1 MKVLAISSS
10 PRKNGNS
17 DLLCDQFLKGA
28 AQMGHATEKIRLAGL
43 DIHPCMACCGC
54 GETHSC
60 VQKDGMTEVLE
71 KVIAAD
77 VIVLA
82 VPVYFYSMAAQ
93 MKLFIDRC
101 FSRYTQIKNKQF
113 YFIVTAA
120 DPQHSA
126 ADETIAGLRGFLRCL
141 PGAEE
146 KGIIYGTGAW
156 DKGDALRH
164 PAYEKAF
171 EMGKTIKA

>member
-10 PRKNGNS
+10 PRKGGNS
-17 DLLCDQFLKGA
+17 DLLCSRFLEGA
-28 AQMGHATEKIRLAGL
+28 AQAGHSVEKIRLAEL
-43 DIHPCMACCGC
+43 DIHPCTACCGC
-54 GETHSC
+54 GETHVC
-60 VQKDGMTEVLE
+60 VQTDGMAEVLD
-71 KVIAAD
+71 KVIGAD

-93 MKLFIDRC
+93 MKILIDRC
-101 FSRYTQIKNKQF
+101 FARYTEIKNKCF
-113 YFIVTAA
+113 YFIITAA
-120 DPQHSA
+120 DPQHTA
-126 ADETIAGLRGFLRCL
+126 ADGTVAGLRGFLRCL

-164 PAYEKAF
+164 PAYEKAL
-171 EMGKTIKA
+171 ELGKSVGV

>member
-17 DLLCDQFLKGA
+17 DLLCNQFLEGA
-28 AQMGHATEKIRLAGL
+28 VQAGHCVEKIRLVEL
-43 DIHPCMACCGC
+43 NIHPCTACCGC
-54 GETHSC
+54 AESRVC
-60 VQKDGMTEVLE
+60 VQQDSMAEVLD
-71 KVIAAD
+71 KVIEAD

-93 MKLFIDRC
+93 MKIFIDRC
-101 FSRYTQIKNKQF
+101 FSRYSDIRDKSF

-126 ADETIAGLRGFLRCL
+126 AEGTIAGLRGFLRCL

-146 KGIIYGTGAW
+146 KGIIYGTWAW
-156 DKGDALRH
+156 DKGCA
-164 PAYEKAF
+164 PAPRL
-171 EMGKTIKA
+171 

>member
-1 MKVLAISSS
+1 MMKVLAISSS

-28 AQMGHATEKIRLAGL
+28 AQAGHMTEKLRLAER
-43 DIHPCMACCGC
+43 DIRPCAACYGC
-54 GETHSC
+54 GETHAC
-60 VQKDGMTEVLE
+60 VQQDGMAEVLD
-71 KVIAAD
+71 KVTGAD
-77 VIVLA
+77 IIVLA
-82 VPVYFYSMAAQ
+82 APVYFYSMAAQ
-93 MKLFIDRC
+93 MKIFIDRC
-101 FSRYTQIKNKQF
+101 FPRYTEIKNKRF

-126 ADETIAGLRGFLRCL
+126 AEATLAGLRGFLRCL

-146 KGIIYGTGAW
+146 KGIVYGTGAW

-171 EMGKTIKA
+171 EMGKSI